1 MNNIFKGFIFSAMA
15 LLNLTF
21 ISCGD
26 DDEDIKAP
34 LPDFIE
40 HLPSA
45 ENIKATTAFI
55 PVNASLP
62 EGTVELYWGS
72 TETGLRDG
80 YVSTN
85 LDRKLNGFQL
95 SWLEPDQ
102 TYYYTIAYYP
112 PYSNEPVYSKEIKSF
127 KTKGVGIQF
136 TDLAITSEG
145 NRPEY
150 ALRIKVTGL
159 EETDALS
166 NMYVS
171 LYSAYTDNSGYI
183 THGICSLRYLGDA
196 VWEYE
201 AIDEY
206 DSYSYQNFKGLLQSL
221 MGEGSENINVWDY
234 VAFTNYIQFFLPQRE
249 TDSRFI
255 TEKWKT
261 CSFLCNV
268 F

>member
-15 LLNLTF
+15 LLSLTF

-80 YVSTN
+80 HVSTN
-85 LDRKLNGFQL
+85 LDKKLNGFQL

-206 DSYSYQNFKGLLQSL
+206 DSYLAVIKNQ
-221 MGEGSENINVWDY
+221 EGRIF
-234 VAFTNYIQFFLPQRE
+234 A
-249 TDSRFI
+249 
-255 TEKWKT
+255 KT
-261 CSFLCNV
+261 PVVKFVDGKLVEVEDDHIFDRVLNLK
-268 F
+268 